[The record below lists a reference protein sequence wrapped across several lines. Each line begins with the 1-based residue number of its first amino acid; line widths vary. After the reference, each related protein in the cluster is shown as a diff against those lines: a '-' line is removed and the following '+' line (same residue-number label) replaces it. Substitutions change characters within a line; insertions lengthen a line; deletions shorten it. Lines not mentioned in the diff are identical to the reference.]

1 MKKTKIILVAL
12 TTLLLLSA
20 ASVLSA
26 EGEKK
31 AEGKGIFG
39 SWKIVT
45 ERGGRQM
52 SNKLEITKKAD
63 GSLKIRWNEGIQD
76 DDIYGVKFKDNK
88 LTFTRTVFMGDFEM
102 DTDLEATLKDDKL
115 TGTLLSD
122 RGETSF
128 TGTRIIPKPE
138 CVGVW
143 LIQTGPPDR
152 QRTSELIITQ
162 NDKGKLEAKWVTER
176 GESEISNLKCEKG
189 KLTFERVR
197 RFGDRE
203 MKTTFAG
210 QVKANVLTGTFTSE
224 RGDRE
229 MTGKRKGAEYIGRWD
244 LVSKTERG
252 DWNSSLWIDND
263 LTATYS
269 MGFGNIDAND
279 LKLEAGSVKFNIT
292 FGFGDRSF
300 KIDFDLKIDGGKIKG
315 ESSSEMGTS
324 EVTGKKFTAKPA
336 EAKPKPAEK
345 EAKKAE
351 EEAKKD

>member
-1 MKKTKIILVAL
+1 MKKTRIILAVL
-12 TTLLLLSA
+12 TTVFVLWA
-20 ASVLSA
+20 ASVLLA

-31 AEGKGIFG
+31 AEDKGICG
-39 SWKIVT
+39 NWKIVT

-52 SNKLEITKKAD
+52 SNRLEITKKAD
-63 GSLKIRWNEGIQD
+63 GSLKIRWNEGIQE
-76 DDIYGVKFKDNK
+76 DDIYDVKFKDNK

-102 DTDLEATLKDDKL
+102 DTDFEGTLKDDKL

-128 TGTRIIPKPE
+128 TGTREIPKPE

-143 LIQTGPPDR
+143 LIQTGPADR
-152 QRTSELIITQ
+152 QRTSELVITQ
-162 NDKGKLEAKWVTER
+162 NDKGELEGKWVTQR

-189 KLTFERVR
+189 RLTFERVR
-197 RFGDRE
+197 RFEDRE

-210 QVKANVLTGTFTSE
+210 QVKANVLTGTFTSD
-224 RGDRE
+224 RGERE

-252 DWNSSLWIDND
+252 DWNSSLWIDNE
-263 LTATYS
+263 LSATYS

-279 LKLEAGSVKFNIT
+279 LKLEDKNVKFNIT

-300 KIDFDLKIDGGKIKG
+300 KIDFDLKIDGDKIKG

-324 EVTGKKFTAKPA
+324 EVSGKKFA
-336 EAKPKPAEK
+336 PKPAEEK
-345 EAKKAE
+345 PKTE

>member
-1 MKKTKIILVAL
+1 MKKTKIILAAL
-12 TTLLLLSA
+12 VCLLFFSA
-20 ASVLSA
+20 ASVLLA

-31 AEGKGIFG
+31 AEDKGICG
-39 SWKIVT
+39 NWKIVT

-52 SNKLEITKKAD
+52 SNKLEVTKKAD

-76 DDIYGVKFKDNK
+76 DDIYDVKFKDNK
-88 LTFTRTVFMGDFEM
+88 LTFTRTVFMGDWEI
-102 DTDLEATLKDDKL
+102 DTDFEATLKADKL

-128 TGTRIIPKPE
+128 TGTRIIAKPP

-162 NDKGKLEAKWVTER
+162 NDKGKLEGKWVSQR

-189 KLTFERVR
+189 KLSFERIR
-197 RFGDRE
+197 KFDDRE

-210 QVKANVLTGTFTSE
+210 RVKDSELTGTFTSD
-224 RGDRE
+224 RGERE

-279 LKLEAGSVKFNIT
+279 LKLEDSKVKFNIT

-300 KIDFDLKIDGGKIKG
+300 KVDFDLKVDGDKIKG

-324 EVTGKKFTAKPA
+324 EVSGKRF
-336 EAKPKPAEK
+336 KPKPAKEKPKAAEK
-345 EAKKAE
+345 EEKAK